1 MNHTGPEIIP
11 ALLVLACV
19 FPALVHHLAG
29 RFTPFTRDPIDLY
42 QEVIRN
48 AVRALI
54 RGRHTRR

>member
-11 ALLVLACV
+11 ALLVLACAI
-19 FPALVHHLAG
+19 PALVHHLAG

-42 QEVIRN
+42 IEVIGK
-48 AVRALI
+48 AVDAL